1 MVRKGNWKLI
11 YNVEAPHQLFDL
23 SIDPEKLNNQFVSN
37 EQIVKE
43 LIGALADIC
52 NPETVI
58 QQAEAFWQ
66 KQVAHW
72 GDLETWFYSGTLL

>member
-23 SIDPEKLNNQFVSN
+23 SIDPEELNNRFESN
-37 EQIVKE
+37 EQIAKA

-52 NPETVI
+52 NPETVN
-58 QQAEAFWQ
+58 QQAETFWQ
-66 KQVAHW
+66 KQVAH
-72 GDLETWFYSGTLL
+72 GG